1 MEFND
6 KIERIVQNQKIKKRL
21 QEVGIYSIQGPMGPK
36 GAKGDTGPQ
45 GEKGERGIPGPT
57 SIDVGITE
65 TIDSFEN
72 AKVEN
77 VGTNEDV
84 ILNFKI
90 PRGEQGVEGK
100 IGPQGIPGPKGE
112 KGDMGPQGIPG
123 PTGPKG
129 DQGIPGPTGPE
140 GGSSPTSHSSV
151 LFTSYVEANYSRT
164 IPIQESKIIPADSST
179 FYIPNNTDISI
190 LEDGTYEITLCGII
204 SGVST
209 TNGAIFL
216 LNDENN
222 TVIHDLSFSLP
233 AGNTYIANFSETT
246 VVDLKKFTTLSIR
259 CGITGTPDTANIR
272 FTCINLMI
280 KKFNI

>member
-21 QEVGIYSIQGPMGPK
+21 QEVGIYSIQGPTGPK
-36 GAKGDTGPQ
+36 GAKGDAGPQ

-77 VGTNEDV
+77 VGT
-84 ILNFKI
+84 NFKI

-129 DQGIPGPTGPE
+129 EQGIPGPTGPK
-140 GGSSPTSHSSV
+140 GVSSPTSHPSV

>member
-21 QEVGIYSIQGPMGPK
+21 QEVGIYSIQGPTGPK
-36 GAKGDTGPQ
+36 GAKGDVGPQ

-123 PTGPKG
+123 PTGP
-129 DQGIPGPTGPE
+129 E
-140 GGSSPTSHSSV
+140 GGSSPTSHPSV

>member
-21 QEVGIYSIQGPMGPK
+21 QEIGIYSSQGP
-36 GAKGDTGPQ
+36 TGPT
-45 GEKGERGIPGPT
+45 GPSGRGLEILGSYDSLEELKKNHEKGEIGQSYLVNGILY
-57 SIDVGITE
+57 VW
-65 TIDSFEN
+65 N
-72 AKVEN
+72 
-77 VGTNEDV
+77 
-84 ILNFKI
+84 
-90 PRGEQGVEGK
+90 
-100 IGPQGIPGPKGE
+100 GE
-112 KGDMGPQGIPG
+112 KNSWVSAGNVQG

-129 DQGIPGPTGPE
+129 DQGLIGPIGPKGEQGIPGPIGPKGEQGIPGPTGPE
-140 GGSSPTSHSSV
+140 GGSSPTSHPSV
-151 LFTSYVEANYSRT
+151 LFASFIEANYSRT

>member
-21 QEVGIYSIQGPMGPK
+21 QEIGIYSTQGP
-36 GAKGDTGPQ
+36 TGPT
-45 GEKGERGIPGPT
+45 GPSGRGLEILGSYDSLEELKKNHEKGEIGQSYLVNGILY
-57 SIDVGITE
+57 VW
-65 TIDSFEN
+65 N
-72 AKVEN
+72 
-77 VGTNEDV
+77 
-84 ILNFKI
+84 
-90 PRGEQGVEGK
+90 
-100 IGPQGIPGPKGE
+100 GE
-112 KGDMGPQGIPG
+112 KNSWVSAGNVQG

-129 DQGIPGPTGPE
+129 DQGLIGPIGPKGEQGIPGPIGPKGEQGIPGPTGPE
-140 GGSSPTSHSSV
+140 GGSNPTSHPSV
-151 LFTSYVEANYSRT
+151 LFASFIEANYSRT

>member
-1 MEFND
+1 MKFDD
-6 KIERIVQNQKIKKRL
+6 KIQKIIQNQKIKNKL
-21 QEVGIYSIQGPMGPK
+21 HEIGIYSTQGPTGPTGPSGRGLEILGSYDSLEELKKNHEKGEVGQSYLVSGILYVWNGEKNSWVSAGNVQGPTGPK
-36 GAKGDTGPQ
+36 GDQ
-45 GEKGERGIPGPT
+45 GEKGVT
-57 SIDVGITE
+57 
-65 TIDSFEN
+65 
-72 AKVEN
+72 
-77 VGTNEDV
+77 
-84 ILNFKI
+84 
-90 PRGEQGVEGK
+90 
-100 IGPQGIPGPKGE
+100 GPKGE
-112 KGDMGPQGIPG
+112 QGIPG

-129 DQGIPGPTGPE
+129 EQGIPGPTGPE
-140 GGSSPTSHSSV
+140 GGSSPTAHPSV
-151 LFTSYVEANYSRT
+151 LFASFIEANYSRT

-204 SGVST
+204 SGVSA

-222 TVIHDLSFSLP
+222 AVVHDLSFSLP

-259 CGITGTPDTANIR
+259 CGITGTPDTANIK